1 MTKQRLE
8 AENLIY
14 QVMDKLDPSEK
25 NKEFW
30 MEEFSKMT
38 DEQFKSYISKPL
50 CFYFQTG
57 AFKEP
62 SFDNIRYALEKIL
75 KVPLLESIYMPFKY
89 KDTNGNPVK
98 SKPCLVLYINY
109 KKMKQFITKKNSIK
123 LDNSM
128 RDMKTGQLTGAS
140 KQARTSDHEFESLA
154 ISGLTA
160 TEKELSRPRGEAIT
174 DKEIMNNQIKTL
186 GQVSLEDLPN
196 DITDSLG
203 KQNLSAMF
211 IGAQLMTSLVI
222 DEEDYMT
229 PYTKQSKNLK
239 INRVD

>member
-1 MTKQRLE
+1 MTKQRME
-8 AENLIY
+8 AEKLVY
-14 QVMDKLDPSEK
+14 QVMDSLDPSEK

-30 MEEFSKMT
+30 MEEFSKMS
-38 DEQFKSYISKPL
+38 DDQFKAYITKPL

-62 SFDNIRYALEKIL
+62 DFDSIKNTLEKVL

-89 KDTNGNPVK
+89 KNKDGKPVK
-98 SKPCLVLYINY
+98 SKPCLVIYINY
-109 KKMKQFITKKNSIK
+109 KKMKQFVTKKNNVII
-123 LDNSM
+123 DNSM

-160 TEKELSRPRGEAIT
+160 TERELSRPRGAAIK
-174 DKEIMNNQIKTL
+174 DKEIMNTQIKTL

-196 DITDSLG
+196 DVTDSLG

-222 DEEDYMT
+222 DEDYMT
-229 PYTKQSKNLK
+229 PYTKQDKNLK
-239 INRVD
+239 VNRVD